1 MIFQPPRFQLAQFLS
16 SRLLYFSETRVV
28 DFSIRKIYHR
38 TNIDGCVKPPKK
50 KTNKMKKLTLEDL
63 SGAFFIL
70 AVGVASSLVVFLM
83 EQVVWR
89 CTGSNAK

>member
-1 MIFQPPRFQLAQFLS
+1 
-16 SRLLYFSETRVV
+16 
-28 DFSIRKIYHR
+28 
-38 TNIDGCVKPPKK
+38 
-50 KTNKMKKLTLEDL
+50 MKKLTLEDL

-89 CTGSNAK
+89 CTGSNAKWQRVKLLDVDIIAPQISSLESCLGIFIKFTLIYVM